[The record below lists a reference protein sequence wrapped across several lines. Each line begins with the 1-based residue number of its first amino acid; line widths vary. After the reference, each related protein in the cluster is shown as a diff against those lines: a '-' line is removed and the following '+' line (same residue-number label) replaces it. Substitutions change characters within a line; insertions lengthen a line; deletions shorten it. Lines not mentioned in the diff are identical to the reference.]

1 MCVPENTSNLQI
13 MKSLPILY
21 VTTSFENK
29 NPKGKSPWGFPY
41 LVGVAPYPIT
51 FFVTVSLTDRPAS
64 RAGSLLR
71 RWSGKWVSVLV
82 CIMQMKHH
90 TRERRAVQ
98 NDVTNDSTPTYLA
111 FPVEHVK
118 AIRLYASKPFLELHT
133 GRSVN
138 LPHKFLYSQIM
149 LLRPTSYYMQNKK
162 LIMR

>member
-1 MCVPENTSNLQI
+1 MLDITVYHGRELVSFLSSLEKQLIQRLPE
-13 MKSLPILY
+13 
-21 VTTSFENK
+21 
-29 NPKGKSPWGFPY
+29 
-41 LVGVAPYPIT
+41 
-51 FFVTVSLTDRPAS
+51 LTDRPAS

-82 CIMQMKHH
+82 CILQMKHH

-138 LPHKFLYSQIM
+138 LPHKFLYGRIM
-149 LLRPTSYYMQNKK
+149 LFYGF
-162 LIMR
+162 